1 MGVSFTGVLTSVA
14 YQFVVSDTLP
24 RHIYNTF
31 LDNFVLLTFILMI
44 WTVIVNISTNSLYQ
58 KGYKWHAHT
67 VDIICRI
74 FFPLMF
80 IISVAILA
88 GYVKA

>member
-14 YQFVVSDTLP
+14 YQFVVSDSLP
-24 RHIYNTF
+24 RHIFNTF

-44 WTVIVNISTNSLYQ
+44 LTVIINIGTHNLYVY
-58 KGYKWHAHT
+58 GYTWEAKT
-67 VDIICRI
+67 VDRICRL

-80 IISVAILA
+80 MGCVGILT
-88 GYVKA
+88 G